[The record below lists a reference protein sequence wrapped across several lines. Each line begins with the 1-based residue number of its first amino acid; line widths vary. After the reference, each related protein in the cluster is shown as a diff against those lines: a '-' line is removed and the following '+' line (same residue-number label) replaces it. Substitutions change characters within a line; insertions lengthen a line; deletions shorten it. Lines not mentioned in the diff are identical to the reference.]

1 MTKYFIAAVLL
12 ASLSAPTF
20 AQAGPFYIMF
30 DKKTNKC
37 VMMTKAPGGFRYKM
51 MGSYPTA
58 KKAHAAMAGMAKCR

>member
-1 MTKYFIAAVLL
+1 MTKYLIAAIMLISLCAPVL
-12 ASLSAPTF
+12 

-37 VMMTKAPGGFRYKM
+37 VMMTKAPSGFRYKM
-51 MGSYPTA
+51 LGSYASA